1 MWVPM
6 HAELPSPKL
15 PSDAHHPH
23 SYIWVPTGRSGG
35 AETGLSL
42 AKNDVR
48 QLCENSFSQSILVAT
63 VMVENMFVYVQRCMC
78 MCVYKCTW
86 IYICVWLFIQVYL
99 VFFNVCVSHVSV
111 KMLMGFKK

>member
-1 MWVPM
+1 MWVPT
-6 HAELPSPKL
+6 HAELPSPKF

-78 MCVYKCTW
+78 IYKCTW

-99 VFFNVCVSHVSV
+99 FFFMCVCH
-111 KMLMGFKK
+111 M